1 MLQLPATLPRFVDGR
16 TKGSARRP
24 GRSRPTAGPAR
35 PGRAT
40 GPGCGAAPARLLVAG
55 AALAL
60 AWVAVRRSAHR
71 VVVSGTSMAP
81 ALQPGDRLVVVSVPW
96 VRQPWPRPGDVVA
109 VRDPRQASRLLV
121 KRVAS
126 VRPDAGT
133 LEVAGDA
140 REHSTDSRAFGP
152 VPRSSI
158 VGRAV
163 YRYAPVGRSGRGPW
177 PEEYHR
183 A

>member
-1 MLQLPATLPRFVDGR
+1 MELRGTGPNARLSVLCSRASPAT
-16 TKGSARRP
+16 
-24 GRSRPTAGPAR
+24 SR
-35 PGRAT
+35 
-40 GPGCGAAPARLLVAG
+40 
-55 AALAL
+55 
-60 AWVAVRRSAHR
+60 
-71 VVVSGTSMAP
+71 
-81 ALQPGDRLVVVSVPW
+81 VP
-96 VRQPWPRPGDVVA
+96 
-109 VRDPRQASRLLV
+109 
-121 KRVAS
+121 AS

-152 VPRSSI
+152 VPRGSI

-163 YRYAPVGRSGRGPW
+163 YRYAPAGRSGRGPW

>member
-1 MLQLPATLPRFVDGR
+1 MLLLPVTLPRFVGGR
-16 TKGSARRP
+16 TGRSARRP
-24 GRSRPTAGPAR
+24 GRT
-35 PGRAT
+35 GRAT
-40 GPGCGAAPARLLVAG
+40 GPGCRAAPARLLVAG

-60 AWVAVRRSAHR
+60 ALASVAVRRSVHR
-71 VVVSGTSMAP
+71 VVVTGTSMAP

-96 VRQPWPRPGDVVA
+96 SRQPWPRPGDVIA
-109 VRDPRQASRLLV
+109 ARDPSQASRLLV

-133 LEVAGDA
+133 LEVVGDA
-140 REHSTDSRAFGP
+140 RDHSTDSRAFGP

-163 YRYAPVGRSGRGPW
+163 YRYAPAGRSGRGPW